1 MNTTSPKLDTVSRLM
16 LNSFVKLTFLAT
28 HSMNSA
34 IHQRASDKAFAKIE
48 MLGFQTLR
56 DKYNL
61 KLDDYG
67 GDISLDQFMLIV
79 EGNKTELK
87 VWQYIAE
94 LIEKSNKTQ

>member
-1 MNTTSPKLDTVSRLM
+1 M
-16 LNSFVKLTFLAT
+16 
-28 HSMNSA
+28 SA

-48 MLGFQTLR
+48 TLTLR
-56 DKYNL
+56 IDRDKQDL
-61 KLDDYG
+61 KFGYYG
-67 GDISLDQFMLIV
+67 GDISLDQFMLVV

>member
-1 MNTTSPKLDTVSRLM
+1 MYLLSENMN
-16 LNSFVKLTFLAT
+16 N
-28 HSMNSA
+28 A
-34 IHQRASDKAFAKIE
+34 IHERAVCKAFAKIE

-61 KLDDYG
+61 KLGDYG

-94 LIEKSNKTQ
+94 LIEKSNKIQ

>member
-1 MNTTSPKLDTVSRLM
+1 MNTTSPKLDTASL
-16 LNSFVKLTFLAT
+16 LISNSFVKLTFLAT

>member
-1 MNTTSPKLDTVSRLM
+1 MNTSSLRLDTASLLM
-16 LNSFVKLTFLAT
+16 LNSFVKLTFLVT
-28 HSMNSA
+28 HSMNNA
-34 IHQRASDKAFAKIE
+34 IHDRAVCKAFAKIE
-48 MLGFQTLR
+48 MLSIQKRR
-56 DKYNL
+56 DEYDL
-61 KLDDYG
+61 KLSDYG

>member
-1 MNTTSPKLDTVSRLM
+1 M
-16 LNSFVKLTFLAT
+16 
-28 HSMNSA
+28 SA

-48 MLGFQTLR
+48 TLTLR
-56 DKYNL
+56 IDRDKQDL
-61 KLDDYG
+61 KFGYYG

>member
-1 MNTTSPKLDTVSRLM
+1 M
-16 LNSFVKLTFLAT
+16 
-28 HSMNSA
+28 SA

-48 MLGFQTLR
+48 MLGFQIRR
-56 DKYNL
+56 DAYDL
-61 KLDDYG
+61 KLGDYG

-94 LIEKSNKTQ
+94 SIEKSNKTQ